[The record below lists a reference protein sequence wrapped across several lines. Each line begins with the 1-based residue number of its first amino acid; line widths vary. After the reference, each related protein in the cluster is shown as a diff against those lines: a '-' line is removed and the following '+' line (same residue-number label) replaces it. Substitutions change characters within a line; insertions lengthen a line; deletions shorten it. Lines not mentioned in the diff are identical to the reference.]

1 MKTTILGFI
10 ALVLATVTTLLGG
23 WDAGIVTLI
32 IFMVIDYVTG
42 IIVAAVFKVS
52 DKTES
57 GTLSSKVGW
66 IGLCKKAV
74 ILLFVLIACRL
85 DLILNTNY
93 IRDAVIIGFAL
104 NELLSIIENAGVM
117 GIPLPKVLLNA
128 IEVLKNK
135 EDGS

>member
-1 MKTTILGFI
+1 MKTTILGIIAMVAAFI
-10 ALVLATVTTLLGG
+10 TTLFGG
-23 WDAGIVTLI
+23 WDAGLITLI

-42 IIVAAVFKVS
+42 IIIAAVFKVS
-52 DKTES
+52 DKTEG

-85 DLILNTNY
+85 DLIMNTNY
-93 IRDAVIIGFAL
+93 IRDAVVIGFAL

-128 IEVLKNK
+128 IEVLRSK